1 MEVSGYK
8 MDILLKRYEE
18 LLNRLTKS
26 EDWLARNNYNDWED
40 VKKEDFKV
48 YQLRK
53 NLIMQIE
60 SIQNTLHDK
69 LDLRYGRQQ

>member
-1 MEVSGYK
+1 
-8 MDILLKRYEE
+8 MDIILKRYEE
-18 LLNRLTKS
+18 LLTRLDKS
-26 EDWLARNNYNDWED
+26 EEWLIKNNYNNWES

-69 LDLRYGRQQ
+69 LDLRYGG

>member
-1 MEVSGYK
+1 

-18 LLNRLTKS
+18 LLTRLDKS
-26 EDWLARNNYNDWED
+26 EDWLIKNNYNNWES

-69 LDLRYGRQQ
+69 LDLRYGG

>member
-1 MEVSGYK
+1 
-8 MDILLKRYEE
+8 MDIILKRYEE
-18 LLNRLTKS
+18 LLTRLDKS
-26 EDWLARNNYNDWED
+26 EDWLIKNNYNNWES
-40 VKKEDFKV
+40 VKREDFKV

-69 LDLRYGRQQ
+69 LDLRYGR

>member
-1 MEVSGYK
+1 

-18 LLNRLTKS
+18 LLARLDKS
-26 EDWLARNNYNDWED
+26 EEWLIKNNYNNWES

-69 LDLRYGRQQ
+69 LDLRYGG

>member
-1 MEVSGYK
+1 

-18 LLNRLTKS
+18 LLIRLDKS
-26 EDWLARNNYNDWED
+26 EDWLIKNNYINWES

-60 SIQNTLHDK
+60 SIQNTLHEK
-69 LDLRYGRQQ
+69 LDLRYGR

>member
-1 MEVSGYK
+1 
-8 MDILLKRYEE
+8 MDLLLKRYEE
-18 LLNRLTKS
+18 LLTRLDKS
-26 EDWLARNNYNDWED
+26 EEWLIKNNYNNWES

-60 SIQNTLHDK
+60 SIQNTLHEK
-69 LDLRYGRQQ
+69 LDLRYGR

>member
-1 MEVSGYK
+1 
-8 MDILLKRYEE
+8 MDIILKRYEE
-18 LLNRLTKS
+18 LLIRLDKS
-26 EDWLARNNYNDWED
+26 EDWLIKNNYINWES

-60 SIQNTLHDK
+60 SIQNTLHEK
-69 LDLRYGRQQ
+69 LDLRYGR

>member
-1 MEVSGYK
+1 MN
-8 MDILLKRYEE
+8 ILLKRYEE
-18 LLNRLTKS
+18 LLTRLDKS
-26 EDWLARNNYNDWED
+26 EDWLIKNNYINWES

-69 LDLRYGRQQ
+69 LDLRYGR

>member
-1 MEVSGYK
+1 

-18 LLNRLTKS
+18 LLTRLDKS
-26 EDWLARNNYNDWED
+26 EEWLIKNNYNNWES

-69 LDLRYGRQQ
+69 LDLRYGR

>member
-1 MEVSGYK
+1 
-8 MDILLKRYEE
+8 MDLLLKRYEE
-18 LLNRLTKS
+18 LLTRLDKS
-26 EDWLARNNYNDWED
+26 EEWLIKNNYNNWES

-69 LDLRYGRQQ
+69 LDLRYGG

>member
-1 MEVSGYK
+1 
-8 MDILLKRYEE
+8 MDIILKRYEE
-18 LLNRLTKS
+18 LLTRLDKS
-26 EDWLARNNYNDWED
+26 EEWLIKNNYINWES

-69 LDLRYGRQQ
+69 LDLRYGR

>member
-1 MEVSGYK
+1 

-18 LLNRLTKS
+18 LLARLDKS
-26 EDWLARNNYNDWED
+26 EEWLIKNNYNNWES

-60 SIQNTLHDK
+60 SIKNTLHDK
-69 LDLRYGRQQ
+69 LDLRYGG

>member
-1 MEVSGYK
+1 
-8 MDILLKRYEE
+8 MDILFKRYEE
-18 LLNRLTKS
+18 LLIRLDKS
-26 EDWLARNNYNDWED
+26 EEWLIKNNYINWES

-60 SIQNTLHDK
+60 SIQNTLHEK
-69 LDLRYGRQQ
+69 LDLRYGR

>member
-1 MEVSGYK
+1 

-18 LLNRLTKS
+18 LLIRLDKS
-26 EDWLARNNYNDWED
+26 EEWLIKNNYNNWES

-60 SIQNTLHDK
+60 SIQNTLHEK
-69 LDLRYGRQQ
+69 LDLRYGG

>member
-1 MEVSGYK
+1 

-18 LLNRLTKS
+18 LLIRLDKS
-26 EDWLARNNYNDWED
+26 EEWLIKNNYNNWES

-69 LDLRYGRQQ
+69 LDLRYGR

>member
-1 MEVSGYK
+1 
-8 MDILLKRYEE
+8 MDIILKRYEE
-18 LLNRLTKS
+18 LLTRLDKS
-26 EDWLARNNYNDWED
+26 EDWLIKNNYINWES

-69 LDLRYGRQQ
+69 LDLRYGR

>member
-1 MEVSGYK
+1 

-18 LLNRLTKS
+18 LLIRLDKS
-26 EDWLARNNYNDWED
+26 EDWLIKNNYINWES

-69 LDLRYGRQQ
+69 LDLRYGG

>member
-1 MEVSGYK
+1 
-8 MDILLKRYEE
+8 MDVLLKRYEE
-18 LLNRLTKS
+18 LLTRLDKS
-26 EDWLARNNYNDWED
+26 EDWLIKNNYNNWES

-69 LDLRYGRQQ
+69 LDLRYGR

>member
-1 MEVSGYK
+1 

-18 LLNRLTKS
+18 LLTRLDKS
-26 EDWLARNNYNDWED
+26 EEWLIKNNYNNWES
-40 VKKEDFKV
+40 VKKEDSKV

-69 LDLRYGRQQ
+69 LDLRYGR

>member
-1 MEVSGYK
+1 
-8 MDILLKRYEE
+8 MDIILKRYEE
-18 LLNRLTKS
+18 LLTRLDKS
-26 EDWLARNNYNDWED
+26 EDWLIKNNYINWES

-69 LDLRYGRQQ
+69 LDLRYGG

>member
-1 MEVSGYK
+1 
-8 MDILLKRYEE
+8 MDVLLKRYEE
-18 LLNRLTKS
+18 LLTRLDKS
-26 EDWLARNNYNDWED
+26 EDWLIKNNYINWES

-69 LDLRYGRQQ
+69 LDLRYGR

>member
-1 MEVSGYK
+1 

-18 LLNRLTKS
+18 LLIRLDKS
-26 EDWLARNNYNDWED
+26 EEWLIKNNYINWED
-40 VKKEDFKV
+40 VKKEDFKI

-60 SIQNTLHDK
+60 SIQNTLHEK
-69 LDLRYGRQQ
+69 LDLRYGR

>member
-1 MEVSGYK
+1 
-8 MDILLKRYEE
+8 MDIILKRYEE
-18 LLNRLTKS
+18 LLIRLDKS
-26 EDWLARNNYNDWED
+26 EEWLIKNNYNNWES

-60 SIQNTLHDK
+60 SIQNTLHEK
-69 LDLRYGRQQ
+69 LDLRYGR

>member
-1 MEVSGYK
+1 
-8 MDILLKRYEE
+8 MDIILKRYEE
-18 LLNRLTKS
+18 LLTRLDKS
-26 EDWLARNNYNDWED
+26 EDWLIKNNYNNWES

-69 LDLRYGRQQ
+69 LDLRYGR

>member
-1 MEVSGYK
+1 

-18 LLNRLTKS
+18 LLIRLDKS
-26 EDWLARNNYNDWED
+26 EDWLIKNNYNNWES
-40 VKKEDFKV
+40 VKKEDSKV

-69 LDLRYGRQQ
+69 LDLRYGR

>member
-1 MEVSGYK
+1 

-18 LLNRLTKS
+18 LLTRLDKS
-26 EDWLARNNYNDWED
+26 EEWLIKNNYNNWES

-60 SIQNTLHDK
+60 SIQNTLHEK
-69 LDLRYGRQQ
+69 LDLRYGG

>member
-1 MEVSGYK
+1 

-18 LLNRLTKS
+18 LLTRLDKS
-26 EDWLARNNYNDWED
+26 EEWLIKNNYKNWES

-60 SIQNTLHDK
+60 SIQNTLHEK
-69 LDLRYGRQQ
+69 LDLRYGR